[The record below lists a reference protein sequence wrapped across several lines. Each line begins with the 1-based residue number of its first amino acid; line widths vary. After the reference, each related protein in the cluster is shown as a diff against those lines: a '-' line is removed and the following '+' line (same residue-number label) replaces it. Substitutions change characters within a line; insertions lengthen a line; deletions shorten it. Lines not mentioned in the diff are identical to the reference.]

1 MSKFAKRAK
10 LTFLVVLYVTISVA
24 TAFARDGAAGDS
36 IAFGT
41 GHALHVATFARER
54 MSSCW
59 ILKHEVPLA
68 VGHFDHFAISA
79 GVNDAPGPC
88 LEAIINHIDAGQ
100 FVLILPPGVNS
111 ARAHIASVAAAR
123 HIQTVSYVPGRDHL
137 HPRSYPAVAAAIR
150 AIWKESS
157 SPVR

>member
-1 MSKFAKRAK
+1 MAKSVPGKWWPMSKFAKRAK

-88 LEAIINHIDAGQ
+88 LEAIINHIDAGAYRQ
-100 FVLILPPGVNS
+100 CRGRASHSDSLLRSGARSS
-111 ARAHIASVAAAR
+111 ASALLSGGC
-123 HIQTVSYVPGRDHL
+123 SGDPRDL
-137 HPRSYPAVAAAIR
+137 EG
-150 AIWKESS
+150 KF
-157 SPVR
+157 